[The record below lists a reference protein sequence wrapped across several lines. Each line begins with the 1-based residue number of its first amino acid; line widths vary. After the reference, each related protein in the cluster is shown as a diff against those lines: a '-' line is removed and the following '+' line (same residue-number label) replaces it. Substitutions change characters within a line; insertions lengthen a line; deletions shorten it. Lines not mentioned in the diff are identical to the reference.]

1 MQYDNVKSIGIV
13 GLQLSG
19 YAAAE
24 AILIHLSDRADVT
37 LKLTVFDDRIN
48 EDYLNKL
55 RDKSANVE
63 SYTLAAVDKLKE
75 QQLLIVSPGIPLAHP
90 SLQAAQSAG
99 VKIIGDIELFTYFKK
114 NRKKLES
121 TPIVGITGSNGKT
134 TVTHLTTAIFKDLGY
149 EAVMCGNVGV
159 PIMSTLNN
167 DKVDVFVVEL
177 SSFQLETI
185 ESLELD
191 AATILNISE
200 DHLDRYEN
208 YQGYI
213 YAKHIIYDLAKTI
226 VFNADDNL
234 TLPLYNNNTSK
245 PCVSFGSY
253 SNQCEYRYN
262 DAEKTINFPE
272 YNRNNIPVVRSVKV
286 SEFKLRGRHNYE
298 NILAS
303 IALVHRIVKP
313 TQEINDCIIKTIK
326 NFAGLEHRYQT
337 VHVSENNVTFI
348 NDSKATNVGSVISAI
363 TSTDLKPKANLY
375 LLLGGDGKGQDF
387 TLLSQY
393 VAHENIKVIC
403 YGRDAE
409 KVAECSNR
417 AVVLPGATLQAV
429 LEHIQPQLKKNDV
442 VLLSPGCASYD
453 QFKNFE
459 ERGRVFAELAK
470 KYSFPSSLNKGV
482 YRIFGGIGSMIHR
495 LMYFEIGK
503 ASTRENTVSTNL
515 YDKYLL
521 ALIFTLFTFG
531 LISVFS
537 SSVYLNLKQ
546 VGSVFNFKQ
555 IFPMMLGVGAFI
567 FALLIPSIEWS
578 NKVLYL
584 LIITIASLILVIVIG
599 HNIAG
604 GQRWIRFLGFTFQ
617 PAELAKLVNFIYLA
631 HFIHNV
637 SKTDSFGFKK
647 FAYFAIYYLVIVVL
661 LFMQPDVGT
670 MLMITIT
677 SGVIVLLVVQG
688 KERKD
693 YVFLVVLI
701 FFALLLL
708 SVTVFTLL
716 QSDGSY
722 LQRRLQGFI
731 FPYEDPYGK
740 SYQIINSISAFSN
753 GDYTGVGLG
762 SSVFKTGFLTEA
774 NTDYIL
780 AIIGEEFG
788 YIGVLFVVVMVLL
801 LTLRNLKI
809 SHETM
814 YKYHKPFQSILVLG
828 FTLWIDYQSIY
839 SFGMTASFLPTDGA
853 TFPLLSYGG
862 SSYLVTFIA
871 YGIIMRID
879 HENRVES
886 LFGKPPENKTVIV
899 VNTKGKKIRDKS
911 KSWWHK
917 YLSTPKQDKTA

>member
-13 GLQLSG
+13 GLQRSG

-55 RDKSANVE
+55 RDKSANVQ
-63 SYTLAAVDKLKE
+63 SYSLAAVDKLKE

-134 TVTHLTTAIFKDLGY
+134 TVTHLTTAIFQGLGY
-149 EAVMCGNVGV
+149 EAVMCGNVGI
-159 PIMSTLNN
+159 PIMSTLNH

-234 TLPLYNNNTSK
+234 TLPLYNNNTTK

-262 DAEKTINFPE
+262 DTEKTINFPE

-313 TQEINDCIIKTIK
+313 TQEINDCIIKAVK
-326 NFAGLEHRYQT
+326 NFNGLEHRYQT

-387 TLLSQY
+387 TLLSPY
-393 VAHENIKVIC
+393 VAHDNIKVIC

-409 KVAECSNR
+409 KVAECSSR
-417 AVVLPGATLQAV
+417 AEVFPGATLQAV
-429 LEHIQPQLKKNDV
+429 LEHIKPQLKKNDV
-442 VLLSPGCASYD
+442 VLLSPGCASFD

-459 ERGRVFAELAK
+459 ERGQVFAELAK

-482 YRIFGGIGSMIHR
+482 YRILGGVGSLMKR
-495 LMYFEIGK
+495 FMYFEIGK
-503 ASTRENTVSTNL
+503 ASTRENTVAINL

-521 ALIFTLFTFG
+521 ALIFTFFSFG
-531 LISVFS
+531 VISVFS

-546 VGSVFNFKQ
+546 VGTVFNFKQ
-555 IFPMMLGVGAFI
+555 IFPMLLGVGAFI
-567 FALLIPSIEWS
+567 VALLIPSIEWS
-578 NKVLYL
+578 KKITY
-584 LIITIASLILVIVIG
+584 LIIATIASLIMVVGIG

-604 GQRWIRFLGFTFQ
+604 GQRWIRILGFTFQ
-617 PAELAKLVNFIYLA
+617 PAELAKLTNFIYLA
-631 HFIHNV
+631 HFIHNEFKSNTPALRQLMFYAV
-637 SKTDSFGFKK
+637 YIVLISALLKMQPDFGTTLMLLVTSGLIALLVTYDKK
-647 FAYFAIYYLVIVVL
+647 DYKYLPLIAIFIISILSIVVL
-661 LFMQPDVGT
+661 
-670 MLMITIT
+670 
-677 SGVIVLLVVQG
+677 GV
-688 KERKD
+688 
-693 YVFLVVLI
+693 
-701 FFALLLL
+701 
-708 SVTVFTLL
+708 L
-716 QSDGSY
+716 QSEDSY

-731 FPYEDPYGK
+731 FPYDDPYGK

-788 YIGVLFVVVMVLL
+788 YLGIIFVVVMVLL
-801 LTLRNLKI
+801 ITLRNLKI

-814 YKYHKPFQSILVLG
+814 HKYNRPFQAILVLG
-828 FTLWIDYQSIY
+828 FTMWIDYQSIY
-839 SFGMTASFLPTDGA
+839 SMGMTASFLPTDGA

-886 LFGKPPENKTVIV
+886 LFGKPVENKTVIV
-899 VNTKGKKIRDKS
+899 VNTKGKRINNKS
-911 KSWWHK
+911 TSWWRK
-917 YLSTPKQDKTA
+917 LLPN